1 MLRDDVRLLT
11 LTGPA
16 APARRAW
23 RSRSPPRSP
32 TGSRTAPAS
41 STSRRSPIRTGSPS
55 PSPRCSASRT
65 PATASSTT
73 SERFLHDRS
82 LLLLLDNFEQI
93 LPAGPLLADLLSAS
107 PGLKILVTSR
117 AALQV
122 RGEHELDVPPLA
134 VPDLEQRGL
143 ARGDRTAWRRRLF
156 VERARAVRADFALT
170 TENAPAVATICTRL
184 DGLPLALELAA
195 ARTRLLT
202 PEALAERLER
212 RLTLLTH
219 GPRDAPARQRTLRD
233 TIAWSYDLLDPEEQR
248 AFRALS
254 VFVGGFTL
262 DAGCRVIG
270 DGDADRPASSPIT
283 HDLSPAPSMSSSSS
297 WRGAWSGGSA
307 RSAMSRASG
316 CWRRSAST
324 AWRCWKPAARLPTV
338 RTAHLAWCA
347 AFTDRERGVRGP
359 AFASWLNRLD
369 AEHDNFRAAMLWA
382 DRSGDVTGD
391 GLRLASNL
399 GRNFW
404 AMRGHH
410 REGRAWLDRLLARTP
425 SRSILRA
432 SALLAAGRLALRQN
446 DYPAAQ
452 RTLREAVDIFRELG
466 DRPGL
471 SRALGWLGVVPH
483 HLGQY
488 DEAQAILEESLA
500 IARAL
505 DDTGQVSIALRFLA
519 DLAQDRGDATQA
531 TLRYAET
538 LAIAREAADTHDIAY
553 ALRGLGHIAR
563 SQGQYALASERLR
576 ESLALL
582 KPLNDRRCIPLTIE
596 GLACIT
602 VGPGWADRSARL
614 LGAAQAMQAVTGAPS
629 PPSAMADYER
639 TVADARQALGSE
651 RFEAAWAAGAAMS
664 LEEAVDLAL
673 AAPGPDAATRRA
685 ARRPR
690 GGTGRRTSRRSA
702 HPPRAGGRRA
712 DRPGAQQPPDLR
724 GAHPERPDR
733 RAAHRE
739 RLQPPRHQ
747 RQGRARHRHGVRSA
761 PPARG

>member
-1 MLRDDVRLLT
+1 M
-11 LTGPA
+11 
-16 APARRAW
+16 
-23 RSRSPPRSP
+23 
-32 TGSRTAPAS
+32 
-41 STSRRSPIRTGSPS
+41 
-55 PSPRCSASRT
+55 
-65 PATASSTT
+65 
-73 SERFLHDRS
+73 
-82 LLLLLDNFEQI
+82 
-93 LPAGPLLADLLSAS
+93 
-107 PGLKILVTSR
+107 
-117 AALQV
+117 
-122 RGEHELDVPPLA
+122 
-134 VPDLEQRGL
+134 
-143 ARGDRTAWRRRLF
+143 
-156 VERARAVRADFALT
+156 ERARAVRADFALT

-202 PEALAERLER
+202 PEALAERLEH

-233 TIAWSYDLLDPEEQR
+233 TIAWSYDLLDLDERR

-262 DAGCRVIG
+262 DAGRRVIG
-270 DGDADRPASSPIT
+270 DGDADHPASSPIT
-283 HDLSPAPSMSSSSS
+283 HDLSPSTLDVVEQLV
-297 WRGAWSGGSA
+297 A
-307 RSAMSRASG
+307 RSLVRRVGEVGDEPRFGMLETIREYGLEMLEASSEAATA
-316 CWRRSAST
+316 RS
-324 AWRCWKPAARLPTV
+324 
-338 RTAHLAWCA
+338 AHLAWCA

-488 DEAQAILEESLA
+488 DEARAILEESLA

-673 AAPGPDAATRRA
+673 AAPGPDAPA
-685 ARRPR
+685 A
-690 GGTGRRTSRRSA
+690 A
-702 HPPRAGGRRA
+702 E
-712 DRPGAQQPPDLR
+712 QP
-724 GAHPERPDR
+724 AAPE
-733 RAAHRE
+733 AA
-739 RLQPPRHQ
+739 P
-747 RQGRARHRHGVRSA
+747 AAA
-761 PPARG
+761 PPAVPLTPREREVVALIAQGLSNRQISEALILSVRTVERHIENVYNRLGISGKAGRAIVTAYALRHRLVGDGS